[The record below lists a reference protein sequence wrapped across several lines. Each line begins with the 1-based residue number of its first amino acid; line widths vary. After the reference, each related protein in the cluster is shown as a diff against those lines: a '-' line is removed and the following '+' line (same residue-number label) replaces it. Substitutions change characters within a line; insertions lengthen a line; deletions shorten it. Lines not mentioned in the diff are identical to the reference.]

1 HEGSMIRS
9 GLGNPL
15 QVNPDQGLASA
26 SPFVLFVR
34 FVVSY
39 AGFWGSTTG
48 LASSKR
54 ARLSSAD
61 PRAFNLR
68 KRGFLLGTRL

>member
-1 HEGSMIRS
+1 RRHEGHEGSMIRS

-39 AGFWGSTTG
+39 AGFWDADCG
-48 LASSKR
+48 LAAAVGAEQGSRDSH
-54 ARLSSAD
+54 
-61 PRAFNLR
+61 
-68 KRGFLLGTRL
+68 